1 MDDIELTLVRV
12 GTSSKGTFGVLR
24 HGNIPFVLTM
34 ELPWQDNQSNV
45 SCIPPGR
52 YQCVRVLSPQFGDTF
67 EVLNVPGR
75 EHILF
80 HKGNYLR
87 NTKGCILVGEKFEG
101 PPSSPYIVDSGHAF
115 EEFKMLLAGHKEF
128 WLTIIEAL

>member
-24 HGNIPFVLTM
+24 HDNIPFVLTM
-34 ELPWQDNQSNV
+34 ELPWLDNQYNV

-67 EVLNVPGR
+67 EVLDVPSR

-128 WLTIIEAL
+128 WLTITEAL